1 MTISSAAVLGGFYN
15 ATKALGTKSINSD
28 AWFEI
33 EGNADL
39 ALLTK
44 QFPWP
49 TIGSM
54 GEIEVAL
61 PSGGKTW
68 MGQQVNTA
76 QQGPITFTE
85 TKGGR
90 VMKFMK
96 DIVAA
101 GGEFNSTV
109 YEGTPD
115 KFTRAYKLV
124 GCLFVPDASD
134 RDWENRSQL
143 TLINGTL
150 FYNWFGSELQGNDLS
165 Q

>member
-1 MTISSAAVLGGFYN
+1 MTVSSAAVLKGFYT

-33 EGNADL
+33 DGHADL

-44 QFPWP
+44 QFPFP
-49 TIGSM
+49 TLGSQ
-54 GEIEVAL
+54 GEIEVAM

-68 MGQQVNTA
+68 MAQQVNTA

-85 TKGGR
+85 TIAGR
-90 VMKFMK
+90 VMGFMK
-96 DIVAA
+96 AILAA
-101 GGEFNSTV
+101 GGEFNATV

-124 GCLFVPDASD
+124 GCIFVPDASD

-150 FYNWFGSELQGNDLS
+150 FFNFFGDEIAGNNVS

>member
-1 MTISSAAVLGGFYN
+1 MTISSAAVLKGFYT

-28 AWFEI
+28 AWLDI
-33 EGNADL
+33 EGHSDL

-49 TIGSM
+49 TLGSQ
-54 GEIEVAL
+54 GEIEVAT

-68 MGQQVNTA
+68 MAQQINTA
-76 QQGPITFTE
+76 QQGPVTFTE
-85 TKGGR
+85 TIAGR
-90 VMKFMK
+90 VMKFME
-96 DIVAA
+96 DIVAN
-101 GGEFNSTV
+101 GGEFNATV

-124 GCLFVPDASD
+124 GCIFVPDAVD

-150 FYNWFGSELQGNDLS
+150 FYNYFGDKIPGNS
-165 Q
+165 VAQ

>member
-1 MTISSAAVLGGFYN
+1 MTISSADTLRGFYN
-15 ATKALGTKSINSD
+15 ATKALGTKSISSD
-28 AWFEI
+28 AYFEI
-33 EGNADL
+33 EGHADL

-49 TIGSM
+49 TLGSQ
-54 GEIEVAL
+54 GEIEVSTPL
-61 PSGGKTW
+61 GGKTW
-68 MGQQVNTA
+68 MGQQIATA

-85 TKGGR
+85 TIAGR
-90 VMKFMK
+90 VMRFME
-96 DIVAA
+96 DIVAN
-101 GGEFNSTV
+101 GGEFNATV

-124 GCLFVPDASD
+124 GCFFVPDAVD

-150 FYNWFGSELQGNDLS
+150 FYNFFGGRLTGNDVS